1 MCQVIYKSVIGER
14 QRFFSFNSLC
24 SWPGD
29 NVCINDSVNVLPF
42 AHAFIGCDTAFSSFM
57 QYVDVPAKFYLLVF
71 LQFPEITDNLW
82 NHSIIII
89 YVKDDNEYFG
99 IWFAAFELE
108 NRSIWQ
114 KNLLWIYYGFV
125 NERVRFL
132 NILANN
138 PPNLADLIFT
148 QYCYA

>member
-1 MCQVIYKSVIGER
+1 MLSV
-14 QRFFSFNSLC
+14 
-24 SWPGD
+24 
-29 NVCINDSVNVLPF
+29 
-42 AHAFIGCDTAFSSFM
+42 
-57 QYVDVPAKFYLLVF
+57 LVF

-89 YVKDDNEYFG
+89 YVKDDNEYFEKL
-99 IWFAAFELE
+99 FAAFKLE
-108 NRSIWQ
+108 NRSMWQ

-125 NERVRFL
+125 NERFRFL